1 MRPNRTAIDLVRL
14 LPSTPDASQTSRRAA
29 PAAERRSARRGARAA
44 GVLAAALLATAGPAA
59 AAAAGDVSGD
69 AAAHAEGEGE
79 HGKTPYSP
87 FALQTHPTELLWGD
101 THVHSSFSMDANSM
115 GNTRLGPGDA
125 YRFAKGEV
133 VVSNTGQS
141 VRLDRPLDFLVVSDH
156 AEYMGVLPRL
166 RAKDPLVLSDPAGRK
181 LYDSLTDEDQ
191 RGGQAMADLIRSLV
205 TNEPLLDNAAL
216 KQSVWD
222 EITRLADQHD
232 RPGVFSA
239 LIGYEWTSM
248 PDGDNLH
255 RVVVYA
261 DGAEKAARLTPV
273 SAFDGDRPEDLWAFL
288 ERYEKTT
295 GGRVL
300 AIPHNSNLSNGRMFA
315 VEDSAGKPFDR
326 RHAATRARWEPIV
339 EVTQIKGDGETHPLL
354 SPDDEL
360 ADFETWDK
368 GNLNVAA
375 TLPKAPWMLRF
386 EYARSALQLGLDLE
400 AKLGVNPFA
409 FGMIGSTDAHTS
421 LATGA
426 EDNFWGKAVGV
437 EPGRPRTNM
446 TFLPSSKDPS
456 LDIMAWQ
463 QVAAGYAAVWATENS
478 REAIFDAMRRK
489 EVYAS
494 TGPRMQ
500 VRFFG
505 GWGYAAEDPTRPD
518 AVVRGYRGGVP
529 MGGELPPRGRK
540 DRAPRFLVM
549 ASKDP
554 IGANLERVQIVK
566 GWRAKNG
573 DLKEMVYDVAVAEK
587 LGSTVDLATATYA
600 NTVGAAELFAYWED
614 PDFDRREHAFYYA
627 RVVEIPTPRWTDY
640 DAVRLGTEVDAA
652 SPMALQDRA
661 YTSPIWYT
669 P

>member
-1 MRPNRTAIDLVRL
+1 MRPDRPATPPASA
-14 LPSTPDASQTSRRAA
+14 PSSRASRRIA
-29 PAAERRSARRGARAA
+29 RLRSSEVATR
-44 GVLAAALLATAGPAA
+44 LAAVAATGLFATAA
-59 AAAAGDVSGD
+59 AAAPEAG
-69 AAAHAEGEGE
+69 GEGG
-79 HGKTPYSP
+79 GKPYSP
-87 FALQTHPTELLWGD
+87 FVGQSHPTELLWGD
-101 THVHSSFSMDANSM
+101 THVHSAYSMDANSM

-133 VVSNTGQS
+133 VVSNTGQP

-166 RAKDPLVLSDPAGRK
+166 RAKDPLVLADPAGRK
-181 LYDSLTDEDQ
+181 LFDSLSDEDQ
-191 RGGQAMADLIRSLV
+191 RGGQAMADLIQSLV
-205 TNEPLLDNAAL
+205 SNQPLLDNAAL

-248 PDGDNLH
+248 PNGDNLH

-261 DGAEKAARLTPV
+261 DGAEKASRLTPV

-300 AIPHNSNLSNGRMFA
+300 AIPHNANLSNGRMFA

-326 RHAATRARWEPIV
+326 RHAATRARWEPLV

-368 GNLNVAA
+368 GNLNVAS
-375 TLPKAPWMLRF
+375 TLPKEPWMLRF
-386 EYARSALQLGLDLE
+386 EYARSALQLGLELE
-400 AKLGVNPFA
+400 AKLGVNPFQ

-446 TFLPSSKDPS
+446 TFLPSAKDPS

-505 GWGYAAEDPTRPD
+505 GWGYAADDVARPD
-518 AVVRGYRGGVP
+518 AVARGYRGGVP

-540 DRAPRFLVM
+540 DRAPRFLVL

-573 DLKEMVYDVAVAEK
+573 DLKEKVYDVAVAEK
-587 LGSTVDLATATYA
+587 TGSTVDLSTATWA
-600 NTVGAAELFAYWED
+600 NTVGDAELFAYWED

-640 DAVRLGTEVDAA
+640 DAVRLGTQVDAA